1 MLQLHEP
8 LQLHGHSHSGT
19 RRRGRAPSTCGLAQP
34 HRPGAT
40 SCSATAGTNPSDR
53 RREGRDGNGR
63 RWGHGWPAG
72 RARRQGVGV
81 IRVIWPA
88 TGAAVGRH
96 RRFRTEKAAT
106 GDGRREHCRHARA
119 PSRPMPRRTAERAA
133 LAARSAWVLRLSS
146 TLLQT
151 SHIGCQ
157 PTAMTRLHAVCLFE
171 TPISGSL
178 DAHLRWT
185 CVHGSH
191 ARFCKKR
198 GKRKLVAVP

>member
-1 MLQLHEP
+1 MVP
-8 LQLHGHSHSGT
+8 SAS
-19 RRRGRAPSTCGLAQP
+19 RRRRRSAPRPLVCTFAPVYIGTGRKRRMRISFRQRNSAF
-34 HRPGAT
+34 
-40 SCSATAGTNPSDR
+40 SATVVHPLLFQGSRMRNWLPALVD
-53 RREGRDGNGR
+53 
-63 RWGHGWPAG
+63 HG
-72 RARRQGVGV
+72 V
-81 IRVIWPA
+81 
-88 TGAAVGRH
+88 
-96 RRFRTEKAAT
+96 
-106 GDGRREHCRHARA
+106 
-119 PSRPMPRRTAERAA
+119 RRTLSPGTASADGSTPA